1 MKMFKHDLATSSFLS
16 GCDTAE
22 KNGKEGIEKEIKGKK
37 KKTLGINSRET
48 FWTTNFI
55 QWVMNE

>member
-1 MKMFKHDLATSSFLS
+1 MKMFKHDLATSPFLS

-37 KKTLGINSRET
+37 KRLLE
-48 FWTTNFI
+48 
-55 QWVMNE
+55 